1 MNWTWFHKLG
11 SPKWFYG
18 ISGKLLPWLSVAA
31 LLLIGVGVV
40 WGLAFA
46 PPDYQQGNS
55 FRIIYI
61 HVPAAMLA
69 QSIYVMLAVC
79 GVVGLV
85 WKMKLADVALQLS
98 LIHI

>member
-18 ISGKLLPWLSVAA
+18 ISGKMLPWLSVAA

-55 FRIIYI
+55 F
-61 HVPAAMLA
+61 AS
-69 QSIYVMLAVC
+69 SISTFQPPCWRSPSM
-79 GVVGLV
+79 
-85 WKMKLADVALQLS
+85 
-98 LIHI
+98 